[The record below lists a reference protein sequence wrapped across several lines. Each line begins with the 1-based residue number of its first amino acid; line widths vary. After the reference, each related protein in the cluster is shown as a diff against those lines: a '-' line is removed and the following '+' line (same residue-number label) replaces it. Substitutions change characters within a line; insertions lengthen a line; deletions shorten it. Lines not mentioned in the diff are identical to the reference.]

1 MNLVSI
7 FSSFQIF
14 FFKLKKIFN
23 SKIIFS
29 KITKA
34 DILVWGTPGYIN
46 ILNEK
51 KYKLI
56 NLNKANVLK
65 IWGENYHLSILF
77 KCLFKLKFSLVD
89 YTNEFIE
96 VAKPK
101 IIISFLDNYNSFYL
115 IKKNKKQKKI
125 LLQNASRTNEGN
137 TFRLNKFYKQNKVD
151 YIFCHNLEIKKKYED
166 LLGSKVFCTGSFL
179 SNNFSINRSK
189 KKYDI
194 VFISTFRK
202 INKNNPIKNG
212 KITWY
217 DYLESEKIL
226 LKNIYKFSKKYKKTL
241 SILCTNKIDQRSSER
256 DFFNKILGKKGN
268 WEFIN
273 RRFGDYKS
281 AYKIVDQA
289 DIVVGID
296 STLLYES
303 FGRGN
308 KTIFFDV
315 RPSNK
320 YLDDTRHFAWPKKFP
335 KSGPFW
341 ISSNE
346 FKLIENILKRNIH
359 INKNKWKRIH
369 KKYANSLMKYDKNNK
384 TFYNIVKKCL
394 KF

>member
-1 MNLVSI
+1 MKLVSI
-7 FSSFQIF
+7 FSNFQIF

-29 KITKA
+29 KIKKT

-46 ILNEK
+46 VLNEK
-51 KYKLI
+51 KYRLI

-65 IWGENYHLSILF
+65 IWGENYHLLILF
-77 KCLFKLKFSLVD
+77 KCLLKLKFSLVD

-96 VAKPK
+96 IAKPK
-101 IIISFLDNYNSFYL
+101 IIISFLDNYKSFYL
-115 IKKNKKQKKI
+115 IKKTKKQKKI

-137 TFRLNKFYKQNKVD
+137 TFKLNNSYKQYKVD
-151 YIFCHNLEIKKKYED
+151 YMFCHNFEIKKKYED

-179 SNNFSINRSK
+179 SNNFSINQSK

-194 VFISTFRK
+194 VFISTFRE

-226 LKNIYKFSKKYKKTL
+226 LKNIYKFSKKYKKKL
-241 SILCTNKIDQRSSER
+241 SILCTNKINQQSSEI
-256 DFFNKILGKKGN
+256 DFFDKILEKKGN
-268 WEFIN
+268 WEFIK
-273 RRFGDYKS
+273 RKPGDYKS

-320 YLDDTRHFAWPKKFP
+320 FLDKTRHFAWPKKFP

-341 ISSNE
+341 ISSNK
-346 FKLIENILKRNIH
+346 FKLIENILKKNIQ
-359 INKNKWKRIH
+359 IKNNKWKQIH

-384 TFYNIVKKCL
+384 SFYSIVKKCL
-394 KF
+394 KS